1 MVFNAGT
8 VVWLG
13 VLVVM
18 LVAEGITAGLVSI
31 WFAAGA
37 LAALIVQM
45 LGGWAWLQI
54 LVFLLVSLA
63 ALLLLRP
70 MARKMLQKDRQ
81 ATNADRVY
89 EMLGVAETDIDN
101 IEGSGTVKL
110 DGKVWT
116 ARSFTGAPIP
126 AGTLVRAKMIEGVKL
141 IVCPAEDEVP
151 PPSES
156 APEEKN

>member
-1 MVFNAGT
+1 MIFNSVT
-8 VVWLG
+8 VIWLG

-18 LVAEGITAGLVSI
+18 LVAEGATAGLVSI

-37 LAALIVQM
+37 LGALIVQV
-45 LGGWAWLQI
+45 LGGWLWLQI

-70 MARKMLQKDRQ
+70 MAQRMLQKDRQ

-89 EMLGVAETDIDN
+89 EMVGVAETDVDN
-101 IEGSGTVKL
+101 VAGTGTVKL

-116 ARSFTGAPIP
+116 ARSLTGAPIP

-141 IVCPAEDEVP
+141 IVCPAEETP
-151 PPSES
+151 PDG
-156 APEEKN
+156 AVEEKH

>member
-1 MVFNAGT
+1 MIFNSVT
-8 VVWLG
+8 VIWLG

-18 LVAEGITAGLVSI
+18 LVAEGATAGLVSI

-37 LAALIVQM
+37 LGALIVQV
-45 LGGWAWLQI
+45 LGGWLWLQI

-70 MARKMLQKDRQ
+70 MAQRMLQKDRQ

-89 EMLGVAETDIDN
+89 EMVGVVETDVDN
-101 IEGSGTVKL
+101 VAGTGTVKL

-116 ARSFTGAPIP
+116 ARSLTGAPIP

-141 IVCPAEDEVP
+141 IVCPAGETP
-151 PPSES
+151 PPDG
-156 APEEKN
+156 AVEEKH

>member
-1 MVFNAGT
+1 
-8 VVWLG
+8 
-13 VLVVM
+13 
-18 LVAEGITAGLVSI
+18 
-31 WFAAGA
+31 
-37 LAALIVQM
+37 
-45 LGGWAWLQI
+45 
-54 LVFLLVSLA
+54 
-63 ALLLLRP
+63 
-70 MARKMLQKDRQ
+70 
-81 ATNADRVY
+81 
-89 EMLGVAETDIDN
+89 MLGVAETDIDN

>member
-126 AGTLVRAKMIEGVKL
+126 AGTLVRAKMKIGRAHV
-141 IVCPAEDEVP
+141 
-151 PPSES
+151 
-156 APEEKN
+156 

>member
-1 MVFNAGT
+1 MIFNS
-8 VVWLG
+8 VSVIWLG

-18 LVAEGITAGLVSI
+18 LVAEGATAGLVSI
-31 WFAAGA
+31 WFATGA
-37 LAALIVQM
+37 LAALIVQV
-45 LGGWAWLQI
+45 LGGWLWLQI

-101 IEGSGTVKL
+101 VAGTGTVKL

-116 ARSFTGAPIP
+116 ARSLTGEPIP
-126 AGTLVRAKMIEGVKL
+126 AGTLVQAKMIEGVKL
-141 IVCPAEDEVP
+141 IVCPAGEAP
-151 PPSES
+151 PDG
-156 APEEKN
+156 AGEEKL